1 VVLSGALLASRQL
14 GLPDQLSSP
23 LADSPEESCSRT
35 TLQVSVTPRLAD
47 VLERALDQVGDPSC
61 TRFVIQSRGERAVAD
76 AVSYGGAVPDLWVP
90 DGDWSLAKLPVEVVS
105 PSLASTPVVL
115 VGGAG
120 AGRPDSWGAALTSG
134 SVAMPDPLD
143 DSVGTLAMLAP
154 RQEAQLLGD
163 DVEAA
168 RSFLV
173 PTAQAYGEVASDGRE
188 MDLST
193 QTLTATSTRLVA
205 TTEQEL
211 LGTGPA
217 TGASRVVVPRTGA
230 ALIRLPL
237 AVRDDAPAVARV
249 VAEQVAGWFGSDEG
263 ADAVVDVSGSMDF
276 AAGSTRRIDVA
287 TGAADV
293 ALGLFPGH
301 ARVGLW
307 AFSIDQGGPGQD
319 WRVLE
324 PVRRLDATVAGTS
337 QRDRLRAR
345 MDGVGTLTTGGT
357 GLYDT
362 ALAAYRQA
370 LRIYDPAYANS
381 VIVLT
386 DGANDDPGSISGND
400 LLRRLR
406 ALATR
411 SDRSGSS
418 ASPSATM
425 PTSRP
430 CGGSPRRPAG
440 GRTVPTHPTTSC
452 GSSPRRSPTAERR
465 GWPSDERL
473 SPRADDRRNPLD
485 HSRAVARVCPHVP
498 RHQPLHHRRRPR
510 GVAPRADRGDPL
522 RTHAV
527 RRRDQGGR
535 DAGAAARPGSG
546 GRRGRRL
553 RHGQPIGDRQGRVG
567 HPACAARAPAPRP
580 RHRAAAPAGRPRRRP
595 GLRDGARRRR

>member
-1 VVLSGALLASRQL
+1 VVLLSGALLASRQL

-76 AVSYGGAVPDLWVP
+76 AVFYGGAVPDLWVP
-90 DGDWSLAKLPVEVVS
+90 DGDWSLDKLPVEVVS
-105 PSLASTPVVL
+105 PTLASTPVVL

-120 AGRPDSWGAALTSG
+120 AGRPDSWGDALTSG

-211 LGTGPA
+211 LGTGPV

-230 ALIRLPL
+230 ALIRFPL
-237 AVRDDAPAVARV
+237 AVRDDAPAVARE

-263 ADAVVDVSGSMDF
+263 ADAVVDAGLRPGDGSDQEDVGLGRLRYLPAPAGPDVDDYRFTWQVMSVPSSVLAVLDVSGSMDF
-276 AAGSTRRIDVA
+276 VAGSTRRIDVA

-345 MDGVGTLTTGGT
+345 MDEVGTLTTGGT

-406 ALATR
+406 ALRDPQRPVRIIGIAISDDADLAALRRIAEAT
-411 SDRSGSS
+411 
-418 ASPSATM
+418 
-425 PTSRP
+425 
-430 CGGSPRRPAG
+430 G
-440 GRTVPTHPTTSC
+440 GRAH
-452 GSSPRRSPTAERR
+452 
-465 GWPSDERL
+465 
-473 SPRADDRRNPLD
+473 RADAPDDIL
-485 HSRAVARVCPHVP
+485 RVFAQEIAN
-498 RHQPLHHRRRPR
+498 R
-510 GVAPRADRGDPL
+510 
-522 RTHAV
+522 
-527 RRRDQGGR
+527 
-535 DAGAAARPGSG
+535 
-546 GRRGRRL
+546 
-553 RHGQPIGDRQGRVG
+553 
-567 HPACAARAPAPRP
+567 
-580 RHRAAAPAGRPRRRP
+580 
-595 GLRDGARRRR
+595 